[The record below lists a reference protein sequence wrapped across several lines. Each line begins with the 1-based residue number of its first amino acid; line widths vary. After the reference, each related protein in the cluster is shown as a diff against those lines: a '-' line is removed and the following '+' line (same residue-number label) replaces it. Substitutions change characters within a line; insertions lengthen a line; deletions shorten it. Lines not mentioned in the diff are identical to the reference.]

1 MWVRGLSLFFLPQV
15 IEGERKGFSF
25 VLFTGKEKKNIE
37 EIRRKIKSIACS
49 VEMGFVDRERI
60 G

>member
-1 MWVRGLSLFFLPQV
+1 MFFLPQV